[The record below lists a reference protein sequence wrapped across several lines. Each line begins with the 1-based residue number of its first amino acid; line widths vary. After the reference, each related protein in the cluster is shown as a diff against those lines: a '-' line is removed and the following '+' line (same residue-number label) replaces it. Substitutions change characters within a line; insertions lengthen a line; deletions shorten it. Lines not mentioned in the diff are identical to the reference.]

1 MKKICWLLL
10 ALWSVWIRPADV
22 RAQDFERDSVEF
34 SLLTCSP
41 STEIYALYG
50 HTAIRYRNLTTGD
63 DWAFNYGLFDFSAPN
78 FVWRFTK
85 GECDYELGIIPY
97 YIMEY
102 EYRHRGSAVY
112 AQVLNLTR
120 QEKEELFR
128 LLMINYQPEN
138 RTYRYNFLYDN
149 CTTRA
154 RDRIEEAID
163 GTVVYQEYKDRKLSY
178 RQIIHQYTADAPWA
192 EVGNDLCL
200 GLDADKPITMRQEM
214 FAPFYMKDYAAHAVI
229 RIPDGKER
237 PLVLREDTLVPLP
250 AQKQV
255 PEGTA
260 RLFAEYLTPVV
271 VGTILCVL
279 MLLLGVVQYCRNK
292 IYWGVDLF
300 FQILVGL
307 MGCVVTLLFFFSEHP
322 TVGTNWQILLLNPLP
337 FFFLPR
343 VIWCCVHRKKTVI
356 HAVYTV
362 WLVFFMIF
370 SVFTPQDFCAPVV
383 SLACILLIRSVG
395 YLLYYKKNQIK

>member
-1 MKKICWLLL
+1 MKKILGLLL
-10 ALWSVWIRPADV
+10 AFCCAWICLDKV
-22 RAQDFERDSVEF
+22 QAQDFERDSVEF

-63 DWAFNYGLFDFSAPN
+63 DWAFNYGLFDFDSPN

-97 YIMEY
+97 APMEDA
-102 EYRHRGSAVY
+102 YRSRGSAVY

-120 QEKEELFR
+120 NEKEKLYR
-128 LLMINYQPEN
+128 LLMFNYLPEN
-138 RTYRYNFLYDN
+138 RKYRYNFLYDN

-163 GTVVYQEYKDRKLSY
+163 GDVIYQENKGRKLSY
-178 RQIIHQYTADAPWA
+178 RQIIHQYTVDAPWA

-200 GLDADKPITMRQEM
+200 GLEADKPITMRQEM

-229 RIPDGKER
+229 RTSDGKER

-250 AQKQV
+250 AQKQMA
-255 PEGTA
+255 EGIA
-260 RLFAEYLTPVV
+260 CLFTEYLTPVV
-271 VGTILCVL
+271 VGVILCVL
-279 MLLLGVVQYCRNK
+279 MLLLGVVQYRRNK
-292 IYWGVDLF
+292 IYWGFDLL
-300 FQILVGL
+300 FQLLVAL
-307 MGCVVTLLFFFSEHP
+307 MGCVVTVLFFFSEHP
-322 TVGTNWQILLLNPLP
+322 TVGSNWQILLLNPLP

-343 VIWCCVHRKKTVI
+343 IIWCCVHRKKTLI
-356 HAVYTV
+356 HAGYTV

-370 SVFTPQDFCAPVV
+370 SVFTSQDFCAPVV

>member
-10 ALWSVWIRPADV
+10 ALWSVWTCPADV

-97 YIMEY
+97 HIMEY

-163 GTVVYQEYKDRKLSY
+163 GTVVYQEYKGRKLSY

-229 RIPDGKER
+229 CTPDGKER

-255 PEGTA
+255 AEGAA
-260 RLFAEYLTPVV
+260 RLFTEYLTPVV

-279 MLLLGVVQYCRNK
+279 MLLLGVVQYRRNK

-343 VIWCCVHRKKTVI
+343 IIWCCVHRKKTVI